1 MTKPYSEDLRIRAV
15 EAVANGMSRRQV
27 AKLFKVGASSVIRW
41 TDQHERTGRVA
52 AKPMGGSRGTSI
64 EGADRTWLL
73 RRIEAQSDLTLEEMR
88 RELADQRNLSV
99 GHGSVWRFCDREKL
113 SLKKKA
119 CGPPNKTGQTS
130 LTLDRNGG
138 GCSPGW
144 SPLAWCSST
153 RPGPRTT

>member
-1 MTKPYSEDLRIRAV
+1 MSKPYSEDLRIRAV

-41 TDQHERTGRVA
+41 TDQHERTGSVA

-64 EGADRTWLL
+64 EGADRVWLL

-88 RELADQRNLSV
+88 RVWPAAGLSWAMARCGGSATRAADR
-99 GHGSVWRFCDREKL
+99 
-113 SLKKKA
+113 KKKL
-119 CGPPNKTGQTS
+119 CTPPSKTGLTS
-130 LTLDRNGG
+130 LGLARTGG
-138 GCSPGW
+138 GCSRRLDP
-144 SPLAWCSST
+144 PRWCSST

>member
-64 EGADRTWLL
+64 EGADRMWLL

-88 RELADQRNLSV
+88 REGIDVEDPVAYCRAWFTYFLLPAQMGEPSAILS
-99 GHGSVWRFCDREKL
+99 
-113 SLKKKA
+113 
-119 CGPPNKTGQTS
+119 P
-130 LTLDRNGG
+130 
-138 GCSPGW
+138 
-144 SPLAWCSST
+144 
-153 RPGPRTT
+153 